1 MSVPL
6 QGQFDPQFTQ
16 HMTQTMALWRGV
28 FRTQNT
34 WTMMIDG
41 SARAG
46 IEACLTS
53 MVAPGDKV
61 LVPIFGRFGHLLV
74 EIARRARGDVVS
86 IETDWGTVFTPDA
99 IEDAVKAHRPKVV
112 AICQGDTSTT
122 MLQPLAEIGAICRKY
137 DALLYVDCTA
147 SLAGNA
153 VRDRCVA
160 NRCGVSGAA
169 EMLVGTARH
178 RARHVQ

>member
-1 MSVPL
+1 MTHAPTDLFEDLDPEPRLLMGPGPVNVYPRVLRAMSVPL

-16 HMTQTMALWRGV
+16 HMAQAMALWRGV

-74 EIARRARGDVVS
+74 VIARRARGDVVS

-99 IEDAVKAHRPKVV
+99 WGRSPATADARRDSDHPSRSTRPRR
-112 AICQGDTSTT
+112 
-122 MLQPLAEIGAICRKY
+122 PLE
-137 DALLYVDCTA
+137 
-147 SLAGNA
+147 
-153 VRDRCVA
+153 
-160 NRCGVSGAA
+160 
-169 EMLVGTARH
+169 
-178 RARHVQ
+178 